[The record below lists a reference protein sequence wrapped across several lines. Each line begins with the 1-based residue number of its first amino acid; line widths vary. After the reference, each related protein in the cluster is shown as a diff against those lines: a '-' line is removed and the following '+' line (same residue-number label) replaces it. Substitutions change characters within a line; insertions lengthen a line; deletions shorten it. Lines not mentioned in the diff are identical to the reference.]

1 MFKYGISLSTIFVSI
16 FTLFLASSLI
26 FVISAVIYYSDYT
39 NGNKKEKIT
48 SILIII
54 GLWFVV
60 FFGTWSVFYNCQ
72 KIDYEKKYVK
82 EILDEN
88 YTGYTDFKNKDNMD
102 DSENSFIYK
111 NVKYEWEYDES
122 DKKLTVTCYGVPH
135 EDAVFVDG
143 KKWNK

>member
-1 MFKYGISLSTIFVSI
+1 MFKYGISFSTIFWSI
-16 FTLFLASSLI
+16 FTLFLTSSLI
-26 FVISAVIYYSDYT
+26 FVISAVIYSDYT

-54 GLWFVV
+54 GLWFIV
-60 FFGTWSVFYNCQ
+60 FLGTWSVFYNCQ
-72 KIDYEKKYVK
+72 KTDYEKKYVK

-88 YTGYTDFKNKDNMD
+88 YPGYKEFKDKNYGD
-102 DSENSFIYK
+102 DGENSFIYK
-111 NVKYEWEYDES
+111 KAKYTWEYDKS
-122 DKKLTVTCYGVPH
+122 NKKLTITCYGVPH

>member
-1 MFKYGISLSTIFVSI
+1 MFKYGISFSTIFWSV
-16 FTLFLASSLI
+16 FTLFLTSSLI
-26 FVISAVIYYSDYT
+26 FVVSAVIYSNCT

-54 GLWFVV
+54 GLWFMV
-60 FFGTWSVFYNCQ
+60 FLGTWSIFYTCQ
-72 KIDYEKKYVK
+72 KTDYEKKYVQ
-82 EILDEN
+82 EILNEN
-88 YTGYTDFKNKDNMD
+88 YAGYTDFKNKDNGG
-102 DSENSFIYK
+102 DSENSFMYEGA
-111 NVKYEWEYDES
+111 KYEWEYDES

>member
-1 MFKYGISLSTIFVSI
+1 MFKYGISFSTIFWSI
-16 FTLFLASSLI
+16 FTLFLTSSLI
-26 FVISAVIYYSDYT
+26 FVISAVIYSDYT

-54 GLWFVV
+54 GLWFIV
-60 FFGTWSVFYNCQ
+60 FLGTWSVFYNCQ
-72 KIDYEKKYVK
+72 KTDYEKKYVK
-82 EILDEN
+82 EILNEH
-88 YTGYTDFKNKDNMD
+88 YAGYTDFKNKDNGV
-102 DSENSFIYK
+102 DSENSFMYEGA
-111 NVKYEWEYDES
+111 KYEWEYDES

>member
-1 MFKYGISLSTIFVSI
+1 MFKYGISFSTIFVSI

-72 KIDYEKKYVK
+72 KIDYEEKYVK

-102 DSENSFIYK
+102 DSENSFMYEGA
-111 NVKYEWEYDES
+111 KYEWEYNES